1 VASDGPLP
9 FEVSFDRLET
19 GIDEYVKRVF
29 TALESDFLIM
39 PRGVG
44 FVAFDSFIEGY
55 RAIHNATEGFKR
67 MDVDRLFQAVRR
79 VPMGLVV
86 LRAVLGLSPPE
97 WSDVATLTTGV
108 RIGQG
113 FARTLD
119 RAIRKDPEA
128 EIGHTPLQEERIRA
142 LVQAACGMLEKPAPK
157 VGEDRIHRLDK
168 IDSVQGQESL
178 VAVASKGVD
187 YPALLYERFLGR
199 PFASHRDSVSEIVG
213 GALEDKIERQLV
225 ASGIPF
231 FRTKRAE
238 ALAGWEQ
245 NPDFFCP
252 SPTTPIAVIEAKM
265 TQDDGTARDKAARVL
280 RLAEMRNSRE
290 RKGQPGFDVIACI
303 AGRGFGVRKS
313 DMKSLLLATRGLVF
327 TLSQIEQLS
336 THTKLR
342 QYTMA

>member
-1 VASDGPLP
+1 MASDGPLP

-44 FVAFDSFIEGY
+44 FVVFDSFIEGY
-55 RAIHNATEGFKR
+55 RAIHDATEGFKR
-67 MDVDRLFQAVRR
+67 MDGDRLFQAVRR

-142 LVQAACGMLEKPAPK
+142 LVQAA
-157 VGEDRIHRLDK
+157 
-168 IDSVQGQESL
+168 
-178 VAVASKGVD
+178 

-199 PFASHRDSVSEIVG
+199 PFASHRDSVSDIVG

-238 ALAGWEQ
+238 ALSEWEQ
-245 NPDFFCP
+245 NPDVFCP
-252 SPTTPIAVIEAKM
+252 SPKTPIAVIEAKM
-265 TQDDGTARDKAARVL
+265 TQDDGTARHKAARVL
-280 RLAEMRNSRE
+280 RLAEIRNSRE
-290 RKGQPGFDVIACI
+290 RKGQLGFDVIACI
-303 AGRGFGVRKS
+303 AGRGFSVRKS

-336 THTKLR
+336 THTRLR